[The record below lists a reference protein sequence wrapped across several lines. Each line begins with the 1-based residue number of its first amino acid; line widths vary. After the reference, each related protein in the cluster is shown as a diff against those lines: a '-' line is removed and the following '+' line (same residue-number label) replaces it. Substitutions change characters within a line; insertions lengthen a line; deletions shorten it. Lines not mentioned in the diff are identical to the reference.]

1 MSAGDINRIPPLP
14 ASPQVQGIN
23 SKDDAAEERE
33 SQQEYQKEEEEEKE
47 DEEAQQAIQDSYE
60 GADPDTAEVTAVESE
75 ALKAAAQSSK
85 EKEEEEQRQ
94 GGGLLDLQA

>member
-1 MSAGDINRIPPLP
+1 MSAGDINRIPSIP

-47 DEEAQQAIQDSYE
+47 LVRKELERHRLKKLNEKI
-60 GADPDTAEVTAVESE
+60 
-75 ALKAAAQSSK
+75 ALI
-85 EKEEEEQRQ
+85 
-94 GGGLLDLQA
+94 